1 MEARILQSI
10 KNPESEFR
18 SQESEESGIWNL
30 ESGIWNPE
38 SEESGIRNPYVLG
51 SLAQSGL
58 K

>member
-1 MEARILQSI
+1 MGMGQE
-10 KNPESEFR
+10 NPESGIR
-18 SQESEESGIWNL
+18 NQRNQESEESGIWNL
-30 ESGIWNPE
+30 EFGIWNPE